1 MNYYK
6 SKADK
11 ALKQIEEAYEAVV
24 GVPPGKAAHKQQLKP
39 GKAINRTFERAGKK
53 VKVKGGNTDIP
64 AAKPDEFQG
73 FAHDNSGPNG
83 ADNFKSTQLD
93 PDNPKIKLDNEYD
106 VKELSDEGADL
117 YFKSENDK
125 INKESINTNMAKKRS
140 IFDRLYE
147 EVIDDDQIDATEL
160 GIDVDVVDDVEVEDE
175 DTITITIPKEV
186 AKHLHDAL
194 MDVMDAVD
202 DIEDVEDELGDE
214 DDWDPDEDAED
225 EDAESKRYG
234 TGKDEYS
241 RKKGPGGV
249 EHRRGEGKKGKGGHR
264 HYKDFEGENEEEE
277 EDFNYFGEEIE
288 AEVLGTPLV
297 NQKEG
302 NPTPVTGSANVVHTQ
317 YTSKVGSKEGDG
329 KSGIKLDPEG
339 TDEGTPLVNQKK
351 GNATSV
357 KGKSNVVKSKI
368 RGGGKGDQEFFQKN
382 S

>member
-39 GKAINRTFERAGKK
+39 GKAINRTWERAGKK

-64 AAKPDEFQG
+64 AEKPGGYKG

-83 ADNFKSTQLD
+83 ADNFKSTELD
-93 PDNPKIKLDNEYD
+93 PDNPKIKLDNAYD

-175 DTITITIPKEV
+175 DTITITIPKDV

-214 DDWDPDEDAED
+214 DDWDPDEDAE
-225 EDAESKRYG
+225 ETANQKTYG
-234 TGKDEYS
+234 GNKGDKPRRFNKKTGRKSAVKDY
-241 RKKGPGGV
+241 
-249 EHRRGEGKKGKGGHR
+249 
-264 HYKDFEGENEEEE
+264 DEEEAE

-351 GNATSV
+351 GNPTSV

>member
-1 MNYYK
+1 
-6 SKADK
+6 
-11 ALKQIEEAYEAVV
+11 
-24 GVPPGKAAHKQQLKP
+24 
-39 GKAINRTFERAGKK
+39 
-53 VKVKGGNTDIP
+53 
-64 AAKPDEFQG
+64 
-73 FAHDNSGPNG
+73 
-83 ADNFKSTQLD
+83 
-93 PDNPKIKLDNEYD
+93 
-106 VKELSDEGADL
+106 
-117 YFKSENDK
+117 
-125 INKESINTNMAKKRS
+125 
-140 IFDRLYE
+140 
-147 EVIDDDQIDATEL
+147 
-160 GIDVDVVDDVEVEDE
+160 
-175 DTITITIPKEV
+175 
-186 AKHLHDAL
+186 

-214 DDWDPDEDAED
+214 DDWNGDEDAED
-225 EDAESKRYG
+225 EDESEKEKRWG
-234 TGKDEYS
+234 GNKGDDPRRFSKGRKREVKDY
-241 RKKGPGGV
+241 
-249 EHRRGEGKKGKGGHR
+249 
-264 HYKDFEGENEEEE
+264 DEEEAE

-317 YTSKVGSKEGDG
+317 YTSKVGSKEGAG

>member
-11 ALKQIEEAYEAVV
+11 ALKQIEEAYETVV

-175 DTITITIPKEV
+175 DTITITIPKDV

-214 DDWDPDEDAED
+214 DDWDDEDESESED
-225 EDAESKRYG
+225 TWGGNKGDDPRRFNRKTGRKSKVTDY
-234 TGKDEYS
+234 D
-241 RKKGPGGV
+241 
-249 EHRRGEGKKGKGGHR
+249 
-264 HYKDFEGENEEEE
+264 EEEAE

-368 RGGGKGDQEFFQKN
+368 KGGGKGDQEFFQKN

>member
-11 ALKQIEEAYEAVV
+11 ALKQIEEAYEAVA

-39 GKAINRTFERAGKK
+39 DKPIKRTWERAGKK

-64 AAKPDEFQG
+64 AEKPDGYQG

-83 ADNFKSTQLD
+83 ADNWKSTELD
-93 PDNPKIKLDNEYD
+93 PDNPKMKLDNTYD
-106 VKELSDEGADL
+106 VKQLSDTDASD
-117 YFKSENDK
+117 YFKAENDK
-125 INKESINTNMAKKRS
+125 INKESINTNMAKNKRS

-147 EVIDDDQIDATEL
+147 EVMDDEQIDAVEL
-160 GIDVDVVDDVEVEDE
+160 GIDDTEDVDVEET

-186 AKHLHDAL
+186 AHHLHDAL

-202 DIEDVEDELGDE
+202 DIEDVEGELGDE
-214 DDWDPDEDAED
+214 DDWNGDEDAED

-234 TGKDEYS
+234 TGKHQYR
-241 RKKGPGGV
+241 RKKGPKGV
-249 EHRRGEGKKGKGGHR
+249 EHRAGEGPRG
-264 HYKDFEGENEEEE
+264 HYKDDEGEEEE

-302 NPTPVTGSANVVHTQ
+302 NPTPVTGNANVVHTQ
-317 YTSKVGSKEGDG
+317 YTSKVGSSEGDG
-329 KSGIKLDPEG
+329 KSGIKLDPDG

-351 GNATSV
+351 GNPTSV

-368 RGGGKGDQEFFQKN
+368 KGGNQEFFQKN
-382 S
+382 